1 MPNLGKY
8 EIHEHLR
15 RGGFGT
21 VYRATETTLEGEG
34 TPPCSPLIWTFSTD
48 LFAAELLIQMRINT
62 GANK

>member
-34 TPPCSPLIWTFSTD
+34 TPP
-48 LFAAELLIQMRINT
+48 AHH
-62 GANK
+62 